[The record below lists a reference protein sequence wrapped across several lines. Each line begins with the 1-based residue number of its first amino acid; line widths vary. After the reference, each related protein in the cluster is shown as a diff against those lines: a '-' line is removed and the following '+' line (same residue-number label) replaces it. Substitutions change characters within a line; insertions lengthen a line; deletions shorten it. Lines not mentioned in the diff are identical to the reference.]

1 MNLRSKTKKGLLI
14 LTCLVLAGLFFA
26 RTVQTAATAKVQIIT
41 ATRGKLD
48 DTITVPGEIRFSN
61 SEPYTIKGAGR
72 LNLVVDKVMAR
83 PGYLIKPGDVLF
95 TGSVPDFED
104 KLKELRLAY
113 EKKVRERTETVAGSL
128 RILQTSEQNDYYNAM
143 VKATDEYWDK
153 LFKAKAAAIAAGH
166 ELSDD
171 PNEWNLSP
179 AGTAEDTKADQAGQ
193 QSMEEAGRGGAA
205 DLEENMYAAMREAR
219 DAMMKK
225 DEASALFKSF
235 YTGNRRPAP
244 KVSGDVFDY
253 IKKIDGMNEEIHSY
267 LDEMLELEK
276 LKLRLQTIRAD
287 REGWLT
293 EFDLKAGDRYDGSK
307 PAYALSA
314 PGELPVLRC
323 DITDISKRESISKG
337 MKARVQGAEREMTI
351 SGVEEAA
358 DGKTYAIIELD
369 ESNIS
374 ALGGLSRLMSEKP
387 SVSILYKSPKTAT
400 LLPLTALRDGGDNRY
415 YVYVINQDRDG
426 ILGNSTYTVKK
437 REVTVIETSARL
449 AAVEDDLSSVE
460 IADRE
465 DRTLSEGQAVMEYV
479 DVN

>member
-1 MNLRSKTKKGLLI
+1 MNLRGKTKKGLLI

-41 ATRGKLD
+41 DTRGKLD

-61 SEPYTIKGAGR
+61 SEPFTIKGAGK

-83 PGYLIKPGDVLF
+83 AGYLIKPGDVLL
-95 TGSVPDFED
+95 TASVPDFDD

-171 PNEWNLSP
+171 PNEWNLPP
-179 AGTAEDTKADQAGQ
+179 AGTAEDTQSVQAGPRTQ
-193 QSMEEAGRGGAA
+193 EEFGSVDDGP
-205 DLEENMYAAMREAR
+205 EENMYAAMREAR

-225 DEASALFKSF
+225 DEASSLFKSF

-253 IKKIDGMNEEIHSY
+253 IKKIDGMNEEIHDY

-293 EFDLKAGDRYDGSK
+293 EFGLKAGDRYDGSK

-337 MKARVQGAEREMTI
+337 MKARIQGAEREMTI

-400 LLPLTALRDGGDNRY
+400 LLPLTALRDGGDDRY
-415 YVYVINQDRDG
+415 YVYVIDQDRDG
-426 ILGNSTYTVKK
+426 ILGNSTYRVKK

-449 AAVEDDLSSVE
+449 AAVGDDLSE
-460 IADRE
+460 LKIADSE

>member
-1 MNLRSKTKKGLLI
+1 MNTKKKALKGLLI
-14 LTCLVLAGLFFA
+14 LGCVLLASMYFA
-26 RTVQTAATAKVQIIT
+26 QTVQTITTAKVQKVS
-41 ATRGKLD
+41 ATRGKLED
-48 DTITVPGEIRFSN
+48 RIDVKGEVRFSN
-61 SEPYTIKGAGR
+61 SEPFILEDARAMKLT
-72 LNLVVDKVMAR
+72 VDQVLAQR
-83 PGYLIKPGDVLF
+83 GGLIKAGEPLF
-95 TGSVPDFED
+95 TAILPEYESKMEQ
-104 KLKELRLAY
+104 LRADY
-113 EKKVRERTETVAGSL
+113 KTKVRARSQKVADNI
-128 RILQTSEQNDYYNAM
+128 RMMQTSEQNDLHNAM
-143 VKATDEYWDK
+143 LKATDEYWDK

-171 PNEWNLSP
+171 PNEWNLPP
-179 AGTAEDTKADQAGQ
+179 AGMAEDTKAIQAGQ
-193 QSMEEAGRGGAA
+193 QSREEAGRGGAA
-205 DLEENMYAAMREAR
+205 DLEENMYDAMREAR

-225 DEASALFKSF
+225 DEASSLFKSF

-253 IKKIDGMNEEIHSY
+253 IKKIDGMNEEIHGY

-293 EFDLKAGDRYDGSK
+293 EVNLKAGDRYDGSK

-314 PGELPVLRC
+314 PGEMPVLRC
-323 DITDISKRESISKG
+323 DITDISKRESVSKG
-337 MKARVQGAEREMTI
+337 MKARVMGAEREMTI

-426 ILGNSTYTVKK
+426 ILGNSTYRVKK

-449 AAVEDDLSSVE
+449 AAVEDDLSE
-460 IADRE
+460 LQIADRE

>member
-1 MNLRSKTKKGLLI
+1 MNLRGKTKKGLLI

-61 SEPYTIKGAGR
+61 SEPFTIKGAGT
-72 LNLVVDKVMAR
+72 LTLVVDKVMAR
-83 PGYLIKPGDVLF
+83 AGYLIKPGDVLF

-171 PNEWNLSP
+171 PNEWNLPP
-179 AGTAEDTKADQAGQ
+179 AGTAEDTQAVQAGPRTQ
-193 QSMEEAGRGGAA
+193 EEFGGG
-205 DLEENMYAAMREAR
+205 DDEPEENMKAAMREAL
-219 DAMMKK
+219 DAMRKK
-225 DEASALFKSF
+225 DEASVLFKSF

-253 IKKIDGMNEEIHSY
+253 IKKIDGMNEEIHGY

-369 ESNIS
+369 ENNIS

-400 LLPLTALRDGGDNRY
+400 LLPLTALRDGGDDRY
-415 YVYVINQDRDG
+415 YVYVIDQDRDG

-449 AAVEDDLSSVE
+449 AAVGDDLSE
-460 IADRE
+460 LKIADRE

>member
-1 MNLRSKTKKGLLI
+1 MNLRGKTKKGLLI

-61 SEPYTIKGAGR
+61 SEPFTIKGAGT

-83 PGYLIKPGDVLF
+83 AGYLIKPGDVLF

-113 EKKVRERTETVAGSL
+113 EKKVRERTEAVAGSL

-171 PNEWNLSP
+171 PNEWNLPP
-179 AGTAEDTKADQAGQ
+179 AGTAEDTQAVQAGPQ
-193 QSMEEAGRGGAA
+193 TQEEFGGG
-205 DLEENMYAAMREAR
+205 DDEPEENMKAAMREAL
-219 DAMMKK
+219 DAMRKK
-225 DEASALFKSF
+225 DEASVLFKSF

-253 IKKIDGMNEEIHSY
+253 IKKIDGMNEEIHGY

-400 LLPLTALRDGGDNRY
+400 LLPLTALRDGGDDRY
-415 YVYVINQDRDG
+415 YVYVIDQDRDG
-426 ILGNSTYTVKK
+426 ILGNSTYRVKK

-449 AAVEDDLSSVE
+449 AAVGDDLSE
-460 IADRE
+460 LKIADRE

>member
-1 MNLRSKTKKGLLI
+1 MNLRGKTKKGLLI

-61 SEPYTIKGAGR
+61 SEPFTIKGAGT

-83 PGYLIKPGDVLF
+83 AGYLIKPGDVLL
-95 TGSVPDFED
+95 TASVPDFED

-113 EKKVRERTETVAGSL
+113 EKKVRERTEAVAGSL
-128 RILQTSEQNDYYNAM
+128 RILQTSEQNDYYNTM

-171 PNEWNLSP
+171 PNEWNLPP
-179 AGTAEDTKADQAGQ
+179 AGTAEDTQAVRAGPRTQ
-193 QSMEEAGRGGAA
+193 EEFGGG
-205 DLEENMYAAMREAR
+205 DDEPEENMKAAMREAL
-219 DAMMKK
+219 DAMRKK

-253 IKKIDGMNEEIHSY
+253 IKKIDGMNEEIHGY

-307 PAYALSA
+307 PAYALSV
-314 PGELPVLRC
+314 PGEMPVLRC

-369 ESNIS
+369 ENNIS

-387 SVSILYKSPKTAT
+387 AVSILYKSPKTAT
-400 LLPLTALRDGGDNRY
+400 LLPLTALRDGGDDRY
-415 YVYVINQDRDG
+415 YVYVIEQDRDG

-449 AAVEDDLSSVE
+449 AAVEDDLSE
-460 IADRE
+460 LKIADRE

>member
-1 MNLRSKTKKGLLI
+1 MNLRGKTKKGLLI

-61 SEPYTIKGAGR
+61 SEPFTIKGAGT

-83 PGYLIKPGDVLF
+83 AGYLIKPGDVLF

-113 EKKVRERTETVAGSL
+113 EKKVRERTEAVAGSL

-171 PNEWNLSP
+171 PNEWNLPP
-179 AGTAEDTKADQAGQ
+179 AGTADDTQAVQAGPRTQ
-193 QSMEEAGRGGAA
+193 EEFGGG
-205 DLEENMYAAMREAR
+205 DDEPEENMKAAMREAL
-219 DAMMKK
+219 DAMRKK
-225 DEASALFKSF
+225 DEASLLFKSF

-253 IKKIDGMNEEIHSY
+253 IKKIDGMNEEIHGY

-358 DGKTYAIIELD
+358 DGKTYAIIELE

-400 LLPLTALRDGGDNRY
+400 LLPLTALRDGGDDRY
-415 YVYVINQDRDG
+415 YVYIIDQDRDG
-426 ILGNSTYTVKK
+426 ILGNSTYRVKK

-449 AAVEDDLSSVE
+449 AAVGDDLSE
-460 IADRE
+460 LKIADRE

>member
-1 MNLRSKTKKGLLI
+1 M
-14 LTCLVLAGLFFA
+14 
-26 RTVQTAATAKVQIIT
+26 
-41 ATRGKLD
+41 
-48 DTITVPGEIRFSN
+48 P
-61 SEPYTIKGAGR
+61 
-72 LNLVVDKVMAR
+72 
-83 PGYLIKPGDVLF
+83 
-95 TGSVPDFED
+95 
-104 KLKELRLAY
+104 
-113 EKKVRERTETVAGSL
+113 
-128 RILQTSEQNDYYNAM
+128 
-143 VKATDEYWDK
+143 
-153 LFKAKAAAIAAGH
+153 
-166 ELSDD
+166 
-171 PNEWNLSP
+171 P
-179 AGTAEDTKADQAGQ
+179 AGMSEDTKADQAGQ
-193 QSMEEAGRGGAA
+193 QSREEAGRGGAA

-253 IKKIDGMNEEIHSY
+253 IKKIDGMNEEIHGY

-400 LLPLTALRDGGDNRY
+400 LLPLTALRDGGDDRY
-415 YVYVINQDRDG
+415 YVYVIDQDRDG
-426 ILGNSTYTVKK
+426 ILGNSTYRVKK

-449 AAVEDDLSSVE
+449 AAVGDDLSDIK

>member
-1 MNLRSKTKKGLLI
+1 MNLRGKTKKGLLI

-61 SEPYTIKGAGR
+61 SEPFTIKGAGT

-83 PGYLIKPGDVLF
+83 AGYLIKPGDVLF

-113 EKKVRERTETVAGSL
+113 EKKVRERTEAVAGSL

-143 VKATDEYWDK
+143 VKATDVYWDK

-171 PNEWNLSP
+171 PNEWNLPP
-179 AGTAEDTKADQAGQ
+179 AGTAEDTQAVQAGPRTQ
-193 QSMEEAGRGGAA
+193 EEFGGG
-205 DLEENMYAAMREAR
+205 DDEPEVNMKAAMREAL
-219 DAMMKK
+219 DAMRKK
-225 DEASALFKSF
+225 DEASVLFKSF

-253 IKKIDGMNEEIHSY
+253 IKKIDGMNEEIHGY

-276 LKLRLQTIRAD
+276 LKLRLQAIRAD

-400 LLPLTALRDGGDNRY
+400 LLPLTALRDGGDDRY
-415 YVYVINQDRDG
+415 YVYVIDQDRDG
-426 ILGNSTYTVKK
+426 ILGNSTFTVKK

-449 AAVEDDLSSVE
+449 AAVGDDLSE
-460 IADRE
+460 LQIADRE

>member
-1 MNLRSKTKKGLLI
+1 M
-14 LTCLVLAGLFFA
+14 
-26 RTVQTAATAKVQIIT
+26 
-41 ATRGKLD
+41 
-48 DTITVPGEIRFSN
+48 
-61 SEPYTIKGAGR
+61 
-72 LNLVVDKVMAR
+72 
-83 PGYLIKPGDVLF
+83 
-95 TGSVPDFED
+95 
-104 KLKELRLAY
+104 
-113 EKKVRERTETVAGSL
+113 
-128 RILQTSEQNDYYNAM
+128 
-143 VKATDEYWDK
+143 
-153 LFKAKAAAIAAGH
+153 
-166 ELSDD
+166 
-171 PNEWNLSP
+171 
-179 AGTAEDTKADQAGQ
+179 
-193 QSMEEAGRGGAA
+193 
-205 DLEENMYAAMREAR
+205 
-219 DAMMKK
+219 
-225 DEASALFKSF
+225 
-235 YTGNRRPAP
+235 
-244 KVSGDVFDY
+244 SGDVFDY
-253 IKKIDGMNEEIHSY
+253 IKKIDGMNAEIHSY

-293 EFDLKAGDRYDGSK
+293 EVNLKAGDRYDGSK

-314 PGELPVLRC
+314 PGEMPVLRC
-323 DITDISKRESISKG
+323 DITDISKRESVSKG
-337 MKARVQGAEREMTI
+337 MKARVMGAEREMTI
-351 SGVEEAA
+351 SGVEEDA
-358 DGKTYAIIELD
+358 DGKTYATIKLD
-369 ESNIS
+369 ENNIS

>member
-1 MNLRSKTKKGLLI
+1 MNLRGKTKKGLLI

-61 SEPYTIKGAGR
+61 SEPFTIKGAGK

-83 PGYLIKPGDVLF
+83 AGYLIKPGDVLL
-95 TGSVPDFED
+95 TASVPDFDD

-171 PNEWNLSP
+171 PNEWNLPP
-179 AGTAEDTKADQAGQ
+179 AGTAEDTQSVQAGPRTQ
-193 QSMEEAGRGGAA
+193 EEFGSVDDGP
-205 DLEENMYAAMREAR
+205 EENMYAAMREAR

-225 DEASALFKSF
+225 DEASSLFKSF

-253 IKKIDGMNEEIHSY
+253 IKKIDGMNEEIHGY

-337 MKARVQGAEREMTI
+337 MKARIQGAEREMTI

-400 LLPLTALRDGGDNRY
+400 LLPLTALRDGGDDRY
-415 YVYVINQDRDG
+415 YVYVIDQDRDG
-426 ILGNSTYTVKK
+426 ILGNSTYRVKK

-449 AAVEDDLSSVE
+449 AAVGDDLSE
-460 IADRE
+460 LKIADRE

>member
-1 MNLRSKTKKGLLI
+1 MNYRGKTKKGLLI

-48 DTITVPGEIRFSN
+48 DTINVPGEIRFSN
-61 SEPYTIKGAGR
+61 SEPFTIKGAGT
-72 LNLVVDKVMAR
+72 LILVVDKVMAR
-83 PGYLIKPGDVLF
+83 AGYLIKPGDVLF

-113 EKKVRERTETVAGSL
+113 EKKVRERTEAVAGSL

-171 PNEWNLSP
+171 PNEWNLPP
-179 AGTAEDTKADQAGQ
+179 AGTAEDTQAVQAGPQ
-193 QSMEEAGRGGAA
+193 TQEEFGGG
-205 DLEENMYAAMREAR
+205 DDEPEDKMKAAMLEAL
-219 DAMMKK
+219 DAMRKK
-225 DEASALFKSF
+225 DEASVLFKSF

-253 IKKIDGMNEEIHSY
+253 IKKIDGMNEEIHGY

-307 PAYALSA
+307 PAYALSV
-314 PGELPVLRC
+314 PGEMPVLRC

-369 ESNIS
+369 ENNIS

-400 LLPLTALRDGGDNRY
+400 LLPLTALRDGGDDRY
-415 YVYVINQDRDG
+415 YVYVIDQDRDG

-449 AAVEDDLSSVE
+449 AAVGDDLSE
-460 IADRE
+460 LKIADRE

>member
-1 MNLRSKTKKGLLI
+1 MNLRGKAKKGLLI

-48 DTITVPGEIRFSN
+48 DTINVPGEIRFSN
-61 SEPYTIKGAGR
+61 SEPFTIKGAGT

-83 PGYLIKPGDVLF
+83 AGYLIKPGDVLF

-104 KLKELRLAY
+104 ELKELRLAY
-113 EKKVRERTETVAGSL
+113 EKKVRERTEAVAGSL

-153 LFKAKAAAIAAGH
+153 LFKAKAAAIAVGH

-171 PNEWNLSP
+171 PNEWNLPP
-179 AGTAEDTKADQAGQ
+179 AGTAEDTQAVQAGLQ
-193 QSMEEAGRGGAA
+193 TREEFGGG
-205 DLEENMYAAMREAR
+205 DDEPEDNMKAAMREAL
-219 DAMMKK
+219 DAMRKK
-225 DEASALFKSF
+225 DEASVLFKSF

-253 IKKIDGMNEEIHSY
+253 IKKIDGMNEEIHGY

-293 EFDLKAGDRYDGSK
+293 EFALKAGDRYDGGK
-307 PAYALSA
+307 PAYALSS

-369 ESNIS
+369 ENNIS

-400 LLPLTALRDGGDNRY
+400 LLPLTALRDGGDDRY
-415 YVYVINQDRDG
+415 YVYVIDQDRDG
-426 ILGNSTYTVKK
+426 ILGNSTFTVKK

-449 AAVEDDLSSVE
+449 AAVGDDLSE
-460 IADRE
+460 LKIADRE

>member
-1 MNLRSKTKKGLLI
+1 MNLRGKTKKGLLI
-14 LTCLVLAGLFFA
+14 LTCLVLAGLFFM

-61 SEPYTIKGAGR
+61 SEPFTIKGAGT

-83 PGYLIKPGDVLF
+83 AGYLIKPGDVLF

-113 EKKVRERTETVAGSL
+113 EKKVRERTEAVAGSL

-171 PNEWNLSP
+171 PNEWNLPP
-179 AGTAEDTKADQAGQ
+179 AGTAEDTQAVQAGPRTQ
-193 QSMEEAGRGGAA
+193 EEFGGG
-205 DLEENMYAAMREAR
+205 DDEPEVNMKAAMLEAL
-219 DAMMKK
+219 DAMRKK
-225 DEASALFKSF
+225 DEASALFKTF

-253 IKKIDGMNEEIHSY
+253 IKKIDGMNEEIHGY

-323 DITDISKRESISKG
+323 DVTDISKRESISKG

-369 ESNIS
+369 ENNIS

-400 LLPLTALRDGGDNRY
+400 LLPLTALRDGGNDRY
-415 YVYVINQDRDG
+415 YVYVIDQDRDG
-426 ILGNSTYTVKK
+426 MLGNSTYRVKK

-449 AAVEDDLSSVE
+449 AAVGDDLSE
-460 IADRE
+460 LQIADRE

>member
-1 MNLRSKTKKGLLI
+1 MNLRGKTKKGLLI

-48 DTITVPGEIRFSN
+48 DTINVPGEIRFSN
-61 SEPYTIKGAGR
+61 SEPFTIKGAGT

-83 PGYLIKPGDVLF
+83 AGYLIKPGDVLF
-95 TGSVPDFED
+95 TGSVPGFED

-113 EKKVRERTETVAGSL
+113 EKKVRERTEAVAGSL

-171 PNEWNLSP
+171 PNEWNLPP
-179 AGTAEDTKADQAGQ
+179 AGTADDTQAVQAGPQ
-193 QSMEEAGRGGAA
+193 TQEEFGGG
-205 DLEENMYAAMREAR
+205 DDEPEENMKAAMREAL
-219 DAMMKK
+219 DAMRKK
-225 DEASALFKSF
+225 DEASVLFKSF

-253 IKKIDGMNEEIHSY
+253 IKKIDGMNEEIHGY

-276 LKLRLQTIRAD
+276 LKLRLQAIRAD

-369 ESNIS
+369 ENNIS

-415 YVYVINQDRDG
+415 YVYVINQDRNG

-449 AAVEDDLSSVE
+449 AAVGDDLSE
-460 IADRE
+460 LKIADRE

>member
-1 MNLRSKTKKGLLI
+1 MNLRGKTKKGLLI

-61 SEPYTIKGAGR
+61 SEPYTIKGAGT

-83 PGYLIKPGDVLF
+83 AGYLIKTGDVLL
-95 TGSVPDFED
+95 TASVPDFED

-113 EKKVRERTETVAGSL
+113 EKKVRERTEAVAGSL

-171 PNEWNLSP
+171 INEWNLPP
-179 AGTAEDTKADQAGQ
+179 AGTAEDTQSVQAGPRTQ
-193 QSMEEAGRGGAA
+193 EEFGRVDDGP
-205 DLEENMYAAMREAR
+205 EENMKAAMREAL
-219 DAMMKK
+219 DAMRKK

-253 IKKIDGMNEEIHSY
+253 IKKIDGMNEEIHGY

-293 EFDLKAGDRYDGSK
+293 ELDLKAGDRYDGSK

-400 LLPLTALRDGGDNRY
+400 LLPLTALRDGGDDRY
-415 YVYVINQDRDG
+415 YVYVIDQDRDG
-426 ILGNSTYTVKK
+426 ILGNSTYRVKK

-449 AAVEDDLSSVE
+449 AAVGDDLSE
-460 IADRE
+460 LKIADRE

>member
-1 MNLRSKTKKGLLI
+1 MNLRGKTKKGLLI
-14 LTCLVLAGLFFA
+14 LTCIVLAGLFFA

-61 SEPYTIKGAGR
+61 SEPYTINGAGR

-83 PGYLIKPGDVLF
+83 AGYLIKPGDVLF
-95 TGSVPDFED
+95 TGSIPDFED

-113 EKKVRERTETVAGSL
+113 EKKVRERTEAVAGSL

-179 AGTAEDTKADQAGQ
+179 AGTAEDTQSVQAGPRTR
-193 QSMEEAGRGGAA
+193 EEFGGG
-205 DLEENMYAAMREAR
+205 DDEPEENMKAAMLEAL
-219 DAMMKK
+219 DAMRKK
-225 DEASALFKSF
+225 DEASVLFNSF

-253 IKKIDGMNEEIHSY
+253 IKKIDGMNEEIHGN

-400 LLPLTALRDGGDNRY
+400 LLPLTALRDGGDDRY
-415 YVYVINQDRDG
+415 YVYVIDQDRDG
-426 ILGNSTYTVKK
+426 ILGNSTYRVKK

-449 AAVEDDLSSVE
+449 AAVGDDLSE
-460 IADRE
+460 LKIADRE

>member
-1 MNLRSKTKKGLLI
+1 MNLRGKTKKGLLI

-48 DTITVPGEIRFSN
+48 DTINVPGEIRFSN
-61 SEPYTIKGAGR
+61 SEPFTIKGAGT

-83 PGYLIKPGDVLF
+83 AGYLIKPGDVLF

-113 EKKVRERTETVAGSL
+113 EKKVRERTEAVAGSL

-171 PNEWNLSP
+171 PNEWNLPP
-179 AGTAEDTKADQAGQ
+179 AGTAEDTQAVQAGPQ
-193 QSMEEAGRGGAA
+193 TQEEFGGG
-205 DLEENMYAAMREAR
+205 DDEPEDNMKAAMRDAL
-219 DAMMKK
+219 DAMRKK
-225 DEASALFKSF
+225 DEASVLFKSF

-253 IKKIDGMNEEIHSY
+253 IKKIDGMNEEIHGY

-369 ESNIS
+369 ENNIS
-374 ALGGLSRLMSEKP
+374 ALGGLSRLMNEKP
-387 SVSILYKSPKTAT
+387 AVSILYKSPKTAT
-400 LLPLTALRDGGDNRY
+400 LLPLTALRDGGDDRY
-415 YVYVINQDRDG
+415 YVYVIEQDRDG

-449 AAVEDDLSSVE
+449 AAVGDDLSE
-460 IADRE
+460 LKIADRE

>member
-1 MNLRSKTKKGLLI
+1 MNLRGKTKKGLLI

-48 DTITVPGEIRFSN
+48 DTINVPGEIRFSN
-61 SEPYTIKGAGR
+61 SEPFTIKGAGT

-83 PGYLIKPGDVLF
+83 AGYLIKPGDVLF

-113 EKKVRERTETVAGSL
+113 EKKVRERTEAVAGSL

-171 PNEWNLSP
+171 PNEWNLPP
-179 AGTAEDTKADQAGQ
+179 AGTAEDTQAVQAGPQ
-193 QSMEEAGRGGAA
+193 TQEEFGGG
-205 DLEENMYAAMREAR
+205 DDEPEDKMKAAMLDAL
-219 DAMMKK
+219 DAMRKK
-225 DEASALFKSF
+225 DEASVLFKSF

-253 IKKIDGMNEEIHSY
+253 IKKIDGMNEEIHGY

-307 PAYALSA
+307 PAYALSV
-314 PGELPVLRC
+314 PGEMPVLRC

-369 ESNIS
+369 ENNIS

-387 SVSILYKSPKTAT
+387 AVSILYKSPKTAT
-400 LLPLTALRDGGDNRY
+400 LLPLTALRDGGDDRY
-415 YVYVINQDRDG
+415 YVYVIEQDRDG
-426 ILGNSTYTVKK
+426 ILGNSTFTVKK

-449 AAVEDDLSSVE
+449 AAVGDDLSE
-460 IADRE
+460 LQIADRE

>member
-1 MNLRSKTKKGLLI
+1 MNMRSRTKKGLLI
-14 LTCLVLAGLFFA
+14 LTCIVLTGLFFA

-61 SEPYTIKGAGR
+61 SEPFTIKGAGR

-83 PGYLIKPGDVLF
+83 PGYLIKAGDVLL
-95 TGSVPDFED
+95 TASVPDFDD

-166 ELSDD
+166 KLSDD
-171 PNEWNLSP
+171 INEWKLPP
-179 AGTAEDTKADQAGQ
+179 AGMAEDTQSVQAGPRTQ
-193 QSMEEAGRGGAA
+193 EEFGSVDDGP
-205 DLEENMYAAMREAR
+205 EENMYAAMREAR

-225 DEASALFKSF
+225 DEASSLFKSF

-253 IKKIDGMNEEIHSY
+253 IKKIDGMNEEIHGY

-400 LLPLTALRDGGDNRY
+400 LLPLTALRDGGDDRY
-415 YVYVINQDRDG
+415 YVYVIEQDRDG
-426 ILGNSTYTVKK
+426 ILGNSTFTVKK

-449 AAVEDDLSSVE
+449 AAVGDDLSE
-460 IADRE
+460 LKIADRE

>member
-1 MNLRSKTKKGLLI
+1 MNLRGKTKKGLLI

-61 SEPYTIKGAGR
+61 SEPFTIKGAGK

-83 PGYLIKPGDVLF
+83 AGYLIKPGDVLL
-95 TGSVPDFED
+95 TASVPDFDD

-166 ELSDD
+166 ELSDH
-171 PNEWNLSP
+171 PNEWNLPP
-179 AGTAEDTKADQAGQ
+179 AGTAEDTQSVQAGPRTQ
-193 QSMEEAGRGGAA
+193 EEFGSVDDGP
-205 DLEENMYAAMREAR
+205 EENMYAAMREAR

-225 DEASALFKSF
+225 DEASSLFKSF

-253 IKKIDGMNEEIHSY
+253 IKKIDGMNEEIHGY

-369 ESNIS
+369 ENNIS

-400 LLPLTALRDGGDNRY
+400 LLPLTALRDGGDDRY
-415 YVYVINQDRDG
+415 YVYVIEQDRDG
-426 ILGNSTYTVKK
+426 ILGNSTFTVKK

-449 AAVEDDLSSVE
+449 AAVGDDLSE
-460 IADRE
+460 LQIADRE

>member
-1 MNLRSKTKKGLLI
+1 VNLRSKTKKGLLI

-61 SEPYTIKGAGR
+61 SEPFTIKGAGT

-83 PGYLIKPGDVLF
+83 AGYLIKPGDVLF

-113 EKKVRERTETVAGSL
+113 EKKVRERTEAVAGSL

-171 PNEWNLSP
+171 PNEWNLPP
-179 AGTAEDTKADQAGQ
+179 AGTAEDTQSVQAGPRTQ
-193 QSMEEAGRGGAA
+193 EEFGGG
-205 DLEENMYAAMREAR
+205 DDEPEDNMKAAMREAL
-219 DAMMKK
+219 DAMRKK
-225 DEASALFKSF
+225 DEASVLFKSF

-253 IKKIDGMNEEIHSY
+253 IKKIDGMNEEIHGY

-293 EFDLKAGDRYDGSK
+293 EFNLKAGDRYDGSK
-307 PAYALSA
+307 SAYALSV
-314 PGELPVLRC
+314 PGEMPVLRC

-369 ESNIS
+369 ENNIS

-400 LLPLTALRDGGDNRY
+400 LLPLTALRDGGDDRY
-415 YVYVINQDRDG
+415 YVYVIDQDRDG

-449 AAVEDDLSSVE
+449 AAVGDDLSE
-460 IADRE
+460 LKIADRE

>member
-1 MNLRSKTKKGLLI
+1 MNLRGKTKKGLLL

-48 DTITVPGEIRFSN
+48 DTINVPGEIRFSN
-61 SEPYTIKGAGR
+61 SEPFTIKGAGT

-83 PGYLIKPGDVLF
+83 AGYLIKPGDVLF

-113 EKKVRERTETVAGSL
+113 EKKVRERTEAVAGSL

-171 PNEWNLSP
+171 PNEWNLPP
-179 AGTAEDTKADQAGQ
+179 AGTAEDTQAVQAGPQ
-193 QSMEEAGRGGAA
+193 TQEEFGGG
-205 DLEENMYAAMREAR
+205 DDEPEENMKAAMRDAL
-219 DAMMKK
+219 DAMRKK

-253 IKKIDGMNEEIHSY
+253 IKKIDGMNEEIHGY

-387 SVSILYKSPKTAT
+387 AVSILYKSPKTAT
-400 LLPLTALRDGGDNRY
+400 LLPLTALRDGGDDRY
-415 YVYVINQDRDG
+415 YVYVIDQDRDG

-449 AAVEDDLSSVE
+449 AAVGDDLSE
-460 IADRE
+460 LKIADRE

>member
-1 MNLRSKTKKGLLI
+1 MKKGLLL
-14 LTCLVLAGLFFA
+14 LTCVLLAGLFFA
-26 RTVQTAATAKVQIIT
+26 RTVETAATAKVQIIT

-61 SEPYTIKGAGR
+61 SEPFTIKGAGT

-83 PGYLIKPGDVLF
+83 AGYLIKPGDVLF
-95 TGSVPDFED
+95 TGSIPDFED

-113 EKKVRERTETVAGSL
+113 EKKVRERTEAVAGSL

-153 LFKAKAAAIAAGH
+153 LFTAKAAAIAAGH
-166 ELSDD
+166 ELSDE
-171 PNEWNLSP
+171 PNEWNLPP
-179 AGTAEDTKADQAGQ
+179 AGTAEDTQAVQAGPQ
-193 QSMEEAGRGGAA
+193 TQEKFDGG
-205 DLEENMYAAMREAR
+205 DDEPEENMKAAMREAL
-219 DAMMKK
+219 DAMRKK
-225 DEASALFKSF
+225 DEASLLFKSF

-253 IKKIDGMNEEIHSY
+253 IKKIDGMDEEIHSY

-276 LKLRLQTIRAD
+276 LKLQLQTIRAD

-293 EFDLKAGDRYDGSK
+293 EFNLKAGDRYDGSK

-314 PGELPVLRC
+314 PGEMPVLRC
-323 DITDISKRESISKG
+323 DITDISKRKSISKG
-337 MKARVQGAEREMTI
+337 MKARVQGAEREMMI
-351 SGVEEAA
+351 SGVDEAA
-358 DGKTYAIIELD
+358 DGKTYAIIEME

-387 SVSILYKSPKTAT
+387 AVSILYKSPKTAT
-400 LLPLTALRDGGDNRY
+400 LLPLTALRDGGDDRY
-415 YVYVINQDRDG
+415 YVYVIDQERDG
-426 ILGNSTYTVKK
+426 ILGNSTYRVKK
-437 REVTVIETSARL
+437 REVTVIETSASL
-449 AAVEDDLSSVE
+449 AAVEDDLSDIK

>member
-1 MNLRSKTKKGLLI
+1 MNLRGKTKKGLLI

-61 SEPYTIKGAGR
+61 SEPFTIKGAGT

-83 PGYLIKPGDVLF
+83 AGYLIKPGDVLF

-113 EKKVRERTETVAGSL
+113 EKKVRERTEAVAGSL

-171 PNEWNLSP
+171 PNEWNLPP
-179 AGTAEDTKADQAGQ
+179 AGTADDTQAVQAGPRTR
-193 QSMEEAGRGGAA
+193 EEFGGG
-205 DLEENMYAAMREAR
+205 DDEPEENMKAAMREAL
-219 DAMMKK
+219 DAMRKK
-225 DEASALFKSF
+225 DEASLLFKSF

-253 IKKIDGMNEEIHSY
+253 IKKIDGMNEEIHGY

-293 EFDLKAGDRYDGSK
+293 EFGLKAGDRYDGSK

-400 LLPLTALRDGGDNRY
+400 LLPLTALRDGGDDRY
-415 YVYVINQDRDG
+415 YVYIIDQDRDG
-426 ILGNSTYTVKK
+426 ILGNSTYRVKK

-449 AAVEDDLSSVE
+449 AAVEDDLSE
-460 IADRE
+460 LQIADRE

>member
-1 MNLRSKTKKGLLI
+1 MNLRGKTKKGLLI

-61 SEPYTIKGAGR
+61 SEPYTIKGAGK

-83 PGYLIKPGDVLF
+83 PGYLIKTGDVLL
-95 TGSVPDFED
+95 TASVPDFDD

-171 PNEWNLSP
+171 INEWKLPP
-179 AGTAEDTKADQAGQ
+179 AGMPEDTKADQAGPRTQ
-193 QSMEEAGRGGAA
+193 EEFGRVDDGP
-205 DLEENMYAAMREAR
+205 EENMKAAMREAL
-219 DAMMKK
+219 DAMRKK

-253 IKKIDGMNEEIHSY
+253 IKKIDGMNEEIHGY

-400 LLPLTALRDGGDNRY
+400 LLPLTALRDGGDDRY
-415 YVYVINQDRDG
+415 YVYIIDQDRDG
-426 ILGNSTYTVKK
+426 ILGNSTYRVKK

-449 AAVEDDLSSVE
+449 AAVEDDLSE
-460 IADRE
+460 LKIADRE

>member
-1 MNLRSKTKKGLLI
+1 MNYRGKTKKGLLI

-61 SEPYTIKGAGR
+61 NEPFTIKGAGS

-83 PGYLIKPGDVLF
+83 PGYLIKPGDVLL
-95 TGSVPDFED
+95 TASVPDFED

-113 EKKVRERTETVAGSL
+113 EKKVRERTEAVAGSL

-171 PNEWNLSP
+171 PNEWNLPP
-179 AGTAEDTKADQAGQ
+179 AGTAEDTQAVQAGPQ
-193 QSMEEAGRGGAA
+193 TQEEFGGG
-205 DLEENMYAAMREAR
+205 DDEPEDKMKAAMLEAL
-219 DAMMKK
+219 DAMRKK
-225 DEASALFKSF
+225 DEASLLFKSF

-253 IKKIDGMNEEIHSY
+253 IKKIDGMNEEIHGY

-293 EFDLKAGDRYDGSK
+293 EFGLKAGDRYDGSK

-369 ESNIS
+369 ENNIS

-387 SVSILYKSPKTAT
+387 AVSILYKSPKTAT
-400 LLPLTALRDGGDNRY
+400 LLPLTALRDGGDDRY
-415 YVYVINQDRDG
+415 YVYVIDQDRDG

-449 AAVEDDLSSVE
+449 AAVGDDLSE
-460 IADRE
+460 LKIADRE

>member
-61 SEPYTIKGAGR
+61 SEPFTIKGAGT

-83 PGYLIKPGDVLF
+83 AGYLIKPGDVLF

-113 EKKVRERTETVAGSL
+113 EKKVRERTEAVAGSL

-171 PNEWNLSP
+171 PNEWNLPP
-179 AGTAEDTKADQAGQ
+179 AGTAEDTQAVQAGPQ
-193 QSMEEAGRGGAA
+193 TQEEFGGG
-205 DLEENMYAAMREAR
+205 DDEPEENMKAAMREAL
-219 DAMMKK
+219 DAMRKK
-225 DEASALFKSF
+225 DEASLLSKSF

-253 IKKIDGMNEEIHSY
+253 IKKIDGMNEEIHGY

-387 SVSILYKSPKTAT
+387 AVSILYKSPKTAT
-400 LLPLTALRDGGDNRY
+400 LLPLTALRDGGDDRY
-415 YVYVINQDRDG
+415 YVYVIDQDRDG
-426 ILGNSTYTVKK
+426 ILGNSTYRVKK

-449 AAVEDDLSSVE
+449 AAVGDDLSE
-460 IADRE
+460 LKIADRE

>member
-1 MNLRSKTKKGLLI
+1 MNLRGKTKKGLLI

-61 SEPYTIKGAGR
+61 SEPFTIKGAGT

-83 PGYLIKPGDVLF
+83 AGYLIKPGDVLF

-113 EKKVRERTETVAGSL
+113 EKKVRERTEAVAGSL

-171 PNEWNLSP
+171 PNEWNLPP
-179 AGTAEDTKADQAGQ
+179 AGTADDTQAVQAGPRTQ
-193 QSMEEAGRGGAA
+193 EEFGGG
-205 DLEENMYAAMREAR
+205 DDEPEENMKAAMREAL
-219 DAMMKK
+219 DAMRKK
-225 DEASALFKSF
+225 DEASLLFKSF

-253 IKKIDGMNEEIHSY
+253 IKKIDGMNEEIHGY

-276 LKLRLQTIRAD
+276 LKLRLQAIRAD

-369 ESNIS
+369 ENNIS
-374 ALGGLSRLMSEKP
+374 ALGGLSRLMNEKP
-387 SVSILYKSPKTAT
+387 AVSILYKSPKTAT
-400 LLPLTALRDGGDNRY
+400 LLPLTALRDGGDDRY
-415 YVYVINQDRDG
+415 YVYVIDQDRDG
-426 ILGNSTYTVKK
+426 ILGNSTYRVKK

-449 AAVEDDLSSVE
+449 AAVGDDLSE
-460 IADRE
+460 LKIADRE